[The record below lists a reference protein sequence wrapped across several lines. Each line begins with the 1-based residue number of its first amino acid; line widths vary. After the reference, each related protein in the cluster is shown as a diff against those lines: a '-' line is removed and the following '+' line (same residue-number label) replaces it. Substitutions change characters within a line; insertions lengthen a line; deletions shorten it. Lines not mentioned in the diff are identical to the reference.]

1 MFSQG
6 TFRGGGVVANVGS
19 LLPFDSA
26 EEAGGRA
33 VTGEALVFE
42 IGVNALMFVHCS

>member
-1 MFSQG
+1 MFPQR
-6 TFRGGGVVANVGS
+6 TFRAGGVVANVGP

-33 VTGEALVFE
+33 VAGEALMFE
-42 IGVNALMFVHCS
+42 IGVNALVFVHCS